1 MRLGL
6 PRCGDA
12 RKGSA
17 LRADGQGVRQTSA
30 VLLLTVLATATA
42 WGAEP
47 SAVFHKRVS
56 EVQFTLVATDQNN
69 RPVPRLS
76 PADIMVL
83 DDGQPV
89 PRFELRAA
97 GDLPLRLGIVLDL
110 SDSTQKSWSA
120 VRGALVRSFGR
131 TMSHDDE
138 LLLLAF
144 NSKIELE
151 RVVRDPDQ
159 LTGALEN
166 PASGGLTA
174 LYDTLYTAC
183 DHKVFTGD
191 SQPHRSALVLFSDG
205 DDDLSLHGESE
216 AIARAQRSGIA
227 IYTVTA
233 HNPKK
238 KTSGD
243 VVLHNLAQ
251 ATGGRDFVA
260 KDAAQLEEALAAI
273 NDELR
278 SSYLLYYRVPDDS
291 GKRAFRRVR
300 VIPTLTDGA
309 QVRSREGYF
318 TAP

>member
-1 MRLGL
+1 MGQGL
-6 PRCGDA
+6 LRFAGA
-12 RKGSA
+12 RKGAA
-17 LRADGQGVRQTSA
+17 LRADGQGVRRISVFLVTFLLVSA
-30 VLLLTVLATATA
+30 A
-42 WGAEP
+42 WCADP
-47 SAVFHKRVS
+47 DAVFHKRVS

-69 RPVPRLS
+69 RPLSRLS

-89 PRFELRAA
+89 PRFELRSAA
-97 GDLPLRLGIVLDL
+97 DLPLRIGIVLDL
-110 SDSTQKSWSA
+110 SDSTQKSWA
-120 VRGALVRSFGR
+120 TVRSALVRALGR
-131 TMSHDDE
+131 TMSRDDE
-138 LLLLAF
+138 LLVLAF

-159 LTGALEN
+159 LTEVLKN
-166 PASGGLTA
+166 PPAGGLTA
-174 LYDTLYTAC
+174 LYDTLYQAC
-183 DHKVFTGD
+183 DHSVFTGD
-191 SQPHRSALVLFSDG
+191 PQPHRSALVLFSDG

-216 AIARAQRSGIA
+216 AIARAERSGIA
-227 IYTVTA
+227 IYTVTT

-238 KTSGD
+238 KTPGD
-243 VVLHNLAQ
+243 AVLHNLAQ

-260 KDAAQLEEALAAI
+260 KDTAQLEEALAAI

-300 VIPTLTDGA
+300 VISTQTDGA
-309 QVRSREGYF
+309 QMRSREGYF

>member
-1 MRLGL
+1 
-6 PRCGDA
+6 
-12 RKGSA
+12 
-17 LRADGQGVRQTSA
+17 
-30 VLLLTVLATATA
+30 
-42 WGAEP
+42 
-47 SAVFHKRVS
+47 
-56 EVQFTLVATDQNN
+56 
-69 RPVPRLS
+69 
-76 PADIMVL
+76 MVL